1 MSLCV
6 LGQSSGKT
14 LLRTD
19 VEDQLRCRFVER
31 AVSCRKR
38 ARSERVNGEGVDAER
53 HEADEEMLSD
63 APGRSSRDANA
74 DEAVGDKAY
83 AGFVADPVL
92 EVDADLTVE
101 P

>member
-1 MSLCV
+1 M
-6 LGQSSGKT
+6 LGESGGEAF
-14 LLRTD
+14 LRTN
-19 VEDQLRCRFVER
+19 VEDQFGCCLVKR
-31 AVSCRKR
+31 AVVCWKR
-38 ARSERVNGEGVDAER
+38 ARSKGVDGKGVNAKR